1 MIDEIK
7 ANNEMSHG
15 SRAKALLD
23 NELLNEAF
31 SALEVAYIERW
42 RATHIDDERGREK
55 LFIAVNVVG
64 KVRAHL
70 ATIVANGHIAA
81 KKLDELARDAERR
94 KRFGIV

>member
-1 MIDEIK
+1 VIDELK
-7 ANNEMSHG
+7 VNNEMSRG
-15 SRAKALLD
+15 TRAKALLD

-31 SALEVAYIERW
+31 TALEAAYIERW

-70 ATIVANGHIAA
+70 SAIIANGHIAA
-81 KKLDELARDAERR
+81 KQLDELARDAERR

>member
-1 MIDEIK
+1 MIDELK
-7 ANNEMSHG
+7 ANNEMSRG
-15 SRAKALLD
+15 ARAKALLD
-23 NELLNEAF
+23 NELLDEAF
-31 SALEVAYIERW
+31 TALEAAYVERW

-70 ATIVANGHIAA
+70 STVIANGNVAA
-81 KKLDELARDAERR
+81 KQLDDLARDTQRR

>member
-1 MIDEIK
+1 MIDELK
-7 ANNEMSHG
+7 ANNEMSRG
-15 SRAKALLD
+15 ARAQALLD

-31 SALEVAYIERW
+31 TALEAAYIERW

-70 ATIVANGHIAA
+70 AAIVANGHIAA
-81 KKLDELARDAERR
+81 KQLDELARDAERW
-94 KRFGIV
+94 KRLGIV

>member
-1 MIDEIK
+1 MIDELK
-7 ANNEMSHG
+7 ANNEMSRG
-15 SRAKALLD
+15 ARAKALLD

-31 SALEVAYIERW
+31 TVLEAAYIERW
-42 RATHIDDERGREK
+42 RATHIDDDRGREK

-70 ATIVANGHIAA
+70 SGVVANGHVAA
-81 KKLDELARDAERR
+81 KQLDELARDAERR

>member
-7 ANNEMSHG
+7 TNNEMSRG
-15 SRAKALLD
+15 ARAKTLLD

-31 SALEVAYIERW
+31 TALEAAYIERW
-42 RATHIDDERGREK
+42 RATHIDDERGREQ

-70 ATIVANGHIAA
+70 AGVVANGHVAA
-81 KKLDELARDAERR
+81 KQLDELARDAERR